1 MSSDTDI
8 FAHRRGLMLGLTLAE
23 VLMLVLFILL
33 LTYTAIL
40 GKKAEELKEKDSTI
54 SDLELTSE
62 ELQLQLDLG
71 ISGLMNAI
79 NLPSLAISDEND
91 LNARLREA
99 TQAMGSI
106 KHENNQYSRLIASP
120 DRADTLATALE
131 EIGPSQNAEE
141 ILNAWIEEN
150 AVANDP
156 LDNDEDSNP
165 PPMET
170 LEDALQVIERLENQL
185 DFHDK
190 RMLQAGN
197 GLTFPPC
204 WANNGKPVYIYDALL
219 QDDGLTLKAI
229 DDRTGQDRSG
239 LKQNGAEPALNTLI
253 TLPNFISH
261 TEGMFKW
268 SVQAR
273 CRFYVRIRDGT
284 SADNKL
290 GYKQARR
297 TVEQHFYIYDAK

>member
-1 MSSDTDI
+1 
-8 FAHRRGLMLGLTLAE
+8 MLGLTLAE

-40 GKKAEELKEKDSTI
+40 GKKTEELKEKNAEI
-54 SDLELTSE
+54 AELELSSK
-62 ELQLQLDLG
+62 ELQIQLDLG
-71 ISGLMNAI
+71 ISSLMAAI
-79 NLPSLAISDEND
+79 NLPNLPISDEND
-91 LNARLREA
+91 LTARLREA
-99 TQAMGSI
+99 TLAMGTI
-106 KHENNQYSRLIASP
+106 THKNNQYSRLIASP
-120 DRADTLATALE
+120 ERADTLAKALE
-131 EIGPSQNAEE
+131 EIGPLQNADE
-141 ILNAWIEEN
+141 ILSSWIEDNAIADSPLGIAEN
-150 AVANDP
+150 N
-156 LDNDEDSNP
+156 NP
-165 PPMET
+165 PPVET

-219 QDDGLTLKAI
+219 QDEGLTLQAS
-229 DDRTGQDRSG
+229 DDRTGQDLSG

-261 TEGMFKW
+261 TEGMFEW